1 MNNFIKIAAAFTLV
15 GLCTACTSSAGPF
28 VTNVSSDGHG
38 NLIVE
43 KCMVE
48 LQRQIST
55 VQNSNCTTTPIA
67 LGLGQ
72 PSGPAA
78 RLYTPSQ

>member
-1 MNNFIKIAAAFTLV
+1 MQMAKVVLAIAAIGIA
-15 GLCTACTSSAGPF
+15 GCTSRAGPF

-48 LQRQIST
+48 LQRQINT
-55 VQNSNCTTTPIA
+55 VQNTDCTTTPIA
-67 LGLGQ
+67 LGIERR
-72 PSGPAA
+72 AA
-78 RLYTPSQ
+78 Q

>member
-1 MNNFIKIAAAFTLV
+1 MRFALIVTALV
-15 GLCTACTSSAGPF
+15 LAGCTSSAGPF

-43 KCMVE
+43 KCMIQ

-55 VQNSNCTTTPIA
+55 VENSDCTTTPIA
-67 LGLGQ
+67 LGLNAPTQ
-72 PSGPAA
+72 APSAS
-78 RLYTPSQ
+78 R